1 MKHLKTYTLFE
12 RVSTKLFES
21 SSEEVKNYLKDIFL
35 DVEDKG
41 IEVDIRSNS
50 TFWKGRENLTGYR
63 ITIGDIFTRRM
74 NNSIKTFLLKDVYNN
89 IQIAKS
95 YMGDED
101 FYLSEM
107 RGGSPHQTK
116 LVDEYGTS
124 YRQHPLGSPIGSS
137 IETYGLLYGFDLY
150 EKGKSKLF
158 DKPLTY
164 LEINFER
171 VIQITELFTSFS

>member
-12 RVSTKLFES
+12 RVSKETKLFES

-74 NNSIKTFLLKDVYNN
+74 NNSIKTFLLKDVYDN
-89 IQIAKS
+89 IQIN
-95 YMGDED
+95 
-101 FYLSEM
+101 
-107 RGGSPHQTK
+107 R
-116 LVDEYGTS
+116 
-124 YRQHPLGSPIGSS
+124 
-137 IETYGLLYGFDLY
+137 
-150 EKGKSKLF
+150 KGNSVN
-158 DKPLTY
+158 P
-164 LEINFER
+164 
-171 VIQITELFTSFS
+171 

>member
-63 ITIGDIFTRRM
+63 ITIGDINARRM
-74 NNSIKTFLLKDVYNN
+74 NNSIKTFLLKDVYDN

-107 RGGSPHQTK
+107 RGGSPG
-116 LVDEYGTS
+116 EYN
-124 YRQHPLGSPIGSS
+124 SPIGSS
-137 IETYGLLYGFDLY
+137 IDTYGLLYGFDLY

-164 LEINFER
+164 LEVNFER
-171 VIQITELFTSFS
+171 VIQTESF